1 MDQDCPECGKTM
13 VWKYLNIPR
22 CLECKQKEETKNKY
36 TVVLQRPDYMS
47 ETTPY
52 VAFVDAPTPT
62 DAAVMARLEAF
73 TADRKDRLHPKAAMD
88 YYVSVVFN
96 GQCKIELFGW
106 QL

>member
-1 MDQDCPECGKTM
+1 MDQDCPECGKPM
-13 VWKYLNIPR
+13 AWKYLNIPR

-36 TVVLQRPDYMS
+36 TVVLQRPDYLS

-52 VAFVDAPTPT
+52 VAFVDAHTPT
-62 DAAVMARLEAF
+62 DASVMARLEAF
-73 TADRKDRLHPKAAMD
+73 AADRRDNLHPKAAMD

>member
-1 MDQDCPECGKTM
+1 MA
-13 VWKYLNIPR
+13 WKHLNKPR
-22 CLECKQKEETKNKY
+22 CLKCTPSKNSY
-36 TVVLQRPDYMS
+36 TVVIQRPDYLS

-52 VAFVDAPTPT
+52 VAFIETLTPT
-62 DAAVMARLEAF
+62 DAAEIARLEAF
-73 TADRKDRLHPKAAMD
+73 KADYDDGLYPRAAMD

>member
-1 MDQDCPECGKTM
+1 MIQDCPECGRFM
-13 VWKYLNIPR
+13 LWKYLNEPR
-22 CLECKQKEETKNKY
+22 CPHCSPVKSKY
-36 TVVLQRPDYMS
+36 TVVLQRPEYLS